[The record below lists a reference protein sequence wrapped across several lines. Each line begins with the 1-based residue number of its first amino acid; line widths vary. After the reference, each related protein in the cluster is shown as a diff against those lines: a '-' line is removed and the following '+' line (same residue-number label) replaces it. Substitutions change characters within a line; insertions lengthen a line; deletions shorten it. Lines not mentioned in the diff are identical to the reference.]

1 MAKTKQVKDTQE
13 LQDRSETMD
22 MKSTTTTVVQPY
34 RRNHIIVKKY
44 QPIPRFK
51 SGCKNC

>member
-1 MAKTKQVKDTQE
+1 MAKTKQVKDA
-13 LQDRSETMD
+13 QDTIIEPTNTSEN
-22 MKSTTTTVVQPY
+22 TTYTPVIQPY
-34 RRNHIIVKKY
+34 RRNRIIVKKY